1 MGPNL
6 QPRDVSNK
14 DGASS
19 IPTQSNNGGI
29 ADEKVEGDAKA
40 ADAASDAGSQ
50 GDAEALTASA
60 KYAMACK
67 AASLGGDIA
76 ARQVK
81 HEPASKS
88 FRDAPSRD
96 VFQKYLEFFG
106 KPHVHQADIV

>member
-50 GDAEALTASA
+50 GEAEALTASA

-96 VFQKYLEFFG
+96 VF
-106 KPHVHQADIV
+106 